1 MFSNYPQA
9 RAYAYVTSAV
19 VGLVLG
25 ALQVWFAA
33 VEQSQPVELTG
44 ALAVY
49 AFVAGSLG
57 LVAKSNTHE
66 A

>member
-1 MFSNYPQA
+1 MFSDYPKA
-9 RAYAYVTSAV
+9 RAYAYVVSAV

-33 VEQSQPVELTG
+33 VESSQPVQLTG

-66 A
+66 

>member
-1 MFSNYPQA
+1 MFTEYPKF
-9 RAYAYVTSAV
+9 RAVAYVISAV
-19 VGLVLG
+19 TGLGLG

-33 VEQSQPVELTG
+33 VEQTQPVELTG

-57 LVAKSNTHE
+57 LVAKSNTNE
-66 A
+66 

>member
-1 MFSNYPQA
+1 MLSNHPKF
-9 RAYAYVTSAV
+9 RAYAYLASAI

-25 ALQVWFAA
+25 SFQVWFAA
-33 VEQSQPVELTG
+33 VEQAQPVELTG

-57 LVAKSNTHE
+57 LVAKSNTE

>member
-9 RAYAYVTSAV
+9 RAIAYVISAI

-25 ALQVWFAA
+25 AAQVWFAA
-33 VEQSQPVELTG
+33 VEQVQPVELTG

-57 LVAKSNTHE
+57 LVAKSNTRE
-66 A
+66 G

>member
-1 MFSNYPQA
+1 MLSNYPQA
-9 RAYAYVTSAV
+9 RAIAYAISAII
-19 VGLVLG
+19 GITLG
-25 ALQVWFAA
+25 AAQVWFAA

-57 LVAKSNTHE
+57 IVAKSNTHE
-66 A
+66 G

>member
-1 MFSNYPQA
+1 MFSNYPKA
-9 RAYAYVTSAV
+9 RAYAYVISAV

-66 A
+66 G